1 MNLPHPSLG
10 DNHITRKITHG
21 KTQENQRNWLFLTKQ
36 LLRMK
41 KLNFNL
47 CDQAEHSKSRP
58 QLVIGVVPNPKNANN
73 DKRRLDFFG
82 ASSSKIK
89 NGAICAGFILWSHIC
104 SPNPFRFKSS
114 VIIKEFQTLPSSLL
128 SSLLFLTNIST
139 FNCLLTLKKL
149 LSEKRRREFPKT
161 KNKQKRNH
169 NKKNNKTQLREREQ
183 SQKQ

>member
-1 MNLPHPSLG
+1 VDRAQKKGQKCDHTERRAFFFFFKQNFGGTCSVLSAKMNLPHPSLG

-89 NGAICAGFILWSHIC
+89 NGAICAGFIL
-104 SPNPFRFKSS
+104 
-114 VIIKEFQTLPSSLL
+114 
-128 SSLLFLTNIST
+128 
-139 FNCLLTLKKL
+139 
-149 LSEKRRREFPKT
+149 
-161 KNKQKRNH
+161 
-169 NKKNNKTQLREREQ
+169 
-183 SQKQ
+183 